1 MRTYFSA
8 RLALVAAL
16 VLAPLAIAR
25 AGTVRGTVMNGTTGK
40 PAPGIELTLVQ
51 LQGGMQ
57 ELAHSKSG
65 TQGEFTFDN
74 PALGAQPMLVRAV
87 YHGVTFNHAVPP
99 GTSTAQVDIY
109 ESTKDAKTINVPSH
123 VVIFQPNGATMI
135 VGEEYQIE
143 NKSQPPVAF
152 YKTEGSFDFA
162 LPEGGQLQQVAAAG
176 PAGMPVVQ
184 LPIDKKK
191 NRYSIAFAF
200 RPGDSSVRFS
210 YELPYTGNSATVKIP
225 TIYPGGRLLVVA
237 PPSVQ
242 ISGEGLAPG
251 GQEQGMNLY
260 GRQDVPA
267 GTIVAVSVSG
277 TAPAPDAN
285 AGADQGQQGRDAQQ
299 GGGESAGVSI
309 QQVPGRLDGLKWYLV
324 AGFLGL
330 FVMGAILLGRKPV
343 VAVAGAA
350 GAAEEVLPPKQKKT
364 KPSTAPAAVHAAP
377 SPAPASTSASANG
390 EATLAEVDAAIGT
403 SLDALKERLFRLE
416 LRHQAGTISETEYAQ
431 ERARAEKVLR
441 DLVRG

>member
-1 MRTYFSA
+1 MRRSGYA
-8 RLALVAAL
+8 RLTLLGAL
-16 VLAPLAIAR
+16 VLAPLAIAQ

-57 ELAHSKSG
+57 ELAHSKSDA
-65 TQGEFTFDN
+65 QGEFTFDN

-87 YHGVTFNHAVPP
+87 YHGVIFNHAVPP

-123 VVIFQPNGATMI
+123 VVIFQPNGTTMI

-152 YKTEGSFDFA
+152 YKTEGSFDFT
-162 LPEGGQLQQVAAAG
+162 LPEGGQLQQVSAAG

-191 NRYSIAFAF
+191 NRYAIAFAF
-200 RPGDSSVRFS
+200 RPGDSSVRLS

-225 TIYPGGRLLVVA
+225 TIYPGARLLVVA

-242 ISGEGLAPG
+242 ISGDELAPG

-260 GRQDVPA
+260 GRRDVPA
-267 GTIVAVSVSG
+267 GTLVTVNVSG
-277 TAPAPDAN
+277 TAPPSDAN

-299 GGGESAGVSI
+299 GGGESGGVSI

-324 AGFLGL
+324 VGFLGL
-330 FVMGAILLGRKPV
+330 FAMGAILLGRKTV
-343 VAVAGAA
+343 VAVAGGA
-350 GAAEEVLPPKQKKT
+350 AAEEVPSPKQKKV
-364 KPSTAPAAVHAAP
+364 KPGNAPAVAHTAP
-377 SPAPASTSASANG
+377 SPAPASTAATTNG
-390 EATLAEVDAAIGT
+390 ESSLAEVDAAIGT

-416 LRHQAGTISETEYAQ
+416 LRHQAGTIS
-431 ERARAEKVLR
+431 
-441 DLVRG
+441 